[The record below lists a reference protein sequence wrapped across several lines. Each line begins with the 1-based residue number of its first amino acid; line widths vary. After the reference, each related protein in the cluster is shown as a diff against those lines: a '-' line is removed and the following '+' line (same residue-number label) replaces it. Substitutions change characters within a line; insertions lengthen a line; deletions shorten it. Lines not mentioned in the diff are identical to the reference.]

1 MPIEIT
7 IEKLIYGGDGLARHE
22 GKSVFV
28 PFTIPGERVSA
39 KIVEDRRSFARAEVF
54 KVLEPAPERVPAPC
68 PYFGSCGGC
77 HYQHVSY
84 EAQLR
89 YKSEILVETLK
100 RSAGVV
106 LEAPLQVIASSEPFG
121 YRNRTRVHLQHAPQF
136 RLGYYRSGS
145 HQLLAITQCP
155 ISSPLLNRALRALWS
170 AGEAGALPPAVS
182 EVEIFAEEQDA
193 ECLLELYIGG
203 RRPSEDELAR
213 FASTIEQELPECVG
227 IHVFA
232 QATTAR
238 GGAPILQTVA
248 SAGEASLDYQVDS
261 LTYRISAGGFFQI
274 NRYLL
279 NELVGL
285 VTDGASGRR
294 ALDLYAGAGLFSAP
308 LARSFEEVIAVESS
322 PFSFA
327 DLETNLP
334 DGKRYA
340 QTTESFLQ
348 HRAGEARDCDLAI
361 IDPPRAG
368 LGEKTA
374 QLLALAAPR
383 EIRYV
388 SCDPATLARDLR
400 VLLECGYRIEE
411 AHLVDMFPQ
420 TLHLE
425 SFVRLSRRQ
434 R

>member
-39 KIVEDRRSFARAEVF
+39 KIIEDRRSFARAEVF
-54 KVLEPAPERVPAPC
+54 KVLEPASDRVPAPC

-77 HYQHVSY
+77 HYQHMSY

-89 YKSEILVETLK
+89 HKGEILVETLK

-106 LEAPLQVIASSEPFG
+106 LEAPLQVIASPEPFG
-121 YRNRTRVHLQHAPQF
+121 YRNRTRLHVQHAPQF

-155 ISSPLLNRALRALWS
+155 ISSPLLNRAIRALWN
-170 AGEAGALPPAVS
+170 AGDAGVVPAAVN

-193 ECLLELYIGG
+193 ECLLELYVGG
-203 RRPSEDELAR
+203 RRPTDDELAR
-213 FASTIEQELPECVG
+213 FAATIEQELPECVG
-227 IHVFA
+227 IQVFA

-238 GGAPILQTVA
+238 GSVPVLQLVA
-248 SAGEASLDYQVDS
+248 SAGEASLDYQVNS

-279 NELVGL
+279 DEFVGL
-285 VTDGASGRR
+285 VTHGARGRR
-294 ALDLYAGAGLFSAP
+294 ALDLYAGAGLFSVP
-308 LARSFEEVIAVESS
+308 LVRSFEEVIAVEPS

-327 DLETNLP
+327 DLEVNMP

-348 HRAGEARDCDLAI
+348 HRGEARDCDLAV

-400 VLLECGYRIEE
+400 VLLESGYRIEE